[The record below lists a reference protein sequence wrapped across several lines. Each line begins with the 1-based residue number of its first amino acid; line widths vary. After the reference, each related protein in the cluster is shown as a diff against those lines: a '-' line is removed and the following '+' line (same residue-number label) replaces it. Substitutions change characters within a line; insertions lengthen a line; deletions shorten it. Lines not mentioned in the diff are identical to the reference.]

1 MPILL
6 SNKTVKTKE
15 DIDNAS
21 NTSKT
26 IIKGFLVNFWAE
38 IIIVLLSS
46 SILLYSTKKPP
57 SWRFLLACTEP
68 VEVLGGRDSNL

>member
-26 IIKGFLVNFWAE
+26 IIKGFLVNFWAKV
-38 IIIVLLSS
+38 IIVLLSS
-46 SILLYSTKKPP
+46 SVLPYSTKKSPKR
-57 SWRFLLACTEP
+57 RFLLAPPFVTFYN
-68 VEVLGGRDSNL
+68 S